1 MIVLLCVGMSDFHH
15 IHIVEAA
22 LGAIPL
28 QKVFVDKLFCRHA
41 VLIEFSAF
49 QGESGLF
56 EADAA
61 TLQDDG
67 LESCGLT
74 LVEVASTL

>member
-1 MIVLLCVGMSDFHH
+1 MSDFHH

-28 QKVFVDKLFCRHA
+28 QKVFVDKLFCRHT
-41 VLIEFSAF
+41 VLIEFSAL
-49 QGESGLF
+49 QGESGLL
-56 EADAA
+56 ETDTA

-74 LVEVASTL
+74 LVEVASAL